1 MVAHSSSVA
10 ARKAARNLPL
20 YNLEPNMPEPHQ
32 RESDRSIDSS
42 PLQKSGL
49 DRRLSAEHRLIQS
62 ALFQETFAQKKR
74 WVGRYMVLWRRS
86 GTEASLRLGVI
97 TSKKISLR
105 ANRRNFARRRL
116 REAYRNLR
124 PYFSGDFDV
133 LLIGRRAILDAE
145 WNDVIR
151 EMLKLAQRAE
161 LISDENLK
169 LAETEHGLRQ

>member
-1 MVAHSSSVA
+1 
-10 ARKAARNLPL
+10 
-20 YNLEPNMPEPHQ
+20 MPEPQQ
-32 RESDRSIDSS
+32 RESDCSIDSS

-49 DRRLSAEHRLIQS
+49 VRRLSAEHRLIKS
-62 ALFQETFAQKKR
+62 SLFQETFAQKKR

-105 ANRRNFARRRL
+105 ANKRNFARRHL

-133 LLIGRRAILDAE
+133 LLVGRRAILDAE
-145 WNDVIR
+145 WKDVIR
-151 EMLKLAQRAE
+151 EMLKLAQRAG
-161 LISDENLK
+161 LISDKNLQQAK
-169 LAETEHGLRQ
+169 QEILQNN